1 MRRVFLAL
9 LAVAL
14 AGGLV
19 VVAWLS
25 WPARSIVH
33 LPLGVSSERAGMVE
47 RGAYMA
53 RAAGCVSCHTDVT
66 GGGKPYAGG
75 RALATPFGTFHAPN
89 ITPDEET
96 GIGRWSDADFVRAVM
111 FGEGVEGD
119 HLYPVFP
126 YTSYSRMTLEDVLSI
141 KAYLFSLEPVRNVAP
156 ADDIAFPFSWRPL
169 LRAWKALYLPPSR
182 PAEISLGRNAVWLRG
197 RYLVEGPGHCGE
209 CHSPRGMLGAVDPS
223 RALEG
228 NRAGPEGW
236 SVPALDGVRAK
247 DFAQWSVAEIATY
260 LEKGEKPDF
269 DAAQGPMKE
278 VIMENTRFLTE
289 EDRRAMAIYLK
300 SLSE

>member
-1 MRRVFLAL
+1 MRRIFLAL
-9 LAVAL
+9 LAVVL
-14 AGGLV
+14 AGGLPTA
-19 VVAWLS
+19 AWLS
-25 WPARSIVH
+25 WPARSTVH

-53 RAAGCVSCHTDVT
+53 RAAGCVACHTDVA

-89 ITPDEET
+89 ITPDAQT
-96 GIGRWSDADFVRAVM
+96 GIGRWSDADFLRAVM
-111 FGEGVEGD
+111 FGEGVDGR

-126 YTSYSRMTLEDVLSI
+126 YASYARMTLEDVLSI

-156 ADDIAFPFSWRPL
+156 PDDISFPFSWRPL
-169 LRAWKALYLPPSR
+169 LRAWKVLYLEPPR
-182 PAEISLGRNAVWLRG
+182 PAGITLGRNAMWLRG

-209 CHSPRGMLGAVDPS
+209 CHSPRGMLGAVDAS

-228 NRAGPEGW
+228 NRQGPEGW
-236 SVPALDGVRAK
+236 SVPALDGARAEE
-247 DFAQWSVAEIATY
+247 FAQWSITEISTY
-260 LEKGEKPDF
+260 LETGEKPDF
-269 DAAQGPMKE
+269 DSAQGPMKE

-300 SLSE
+300 SLGE

>member
-1 MRRVFLAL
+1 MFLVL

-14 AGGLV
+14 AGGLLL
-19 VVAWLS
+19 VAWLS
-25 WPARSIVH
+25 WPVRSTVH

-53 RAAGCVSCHTDVT
+53 RAAGCVACHTDVA

-89 ITPDEET
+89 ITPDRET
-96 GIGRWSDADFVRAVM
+96 GIGGWSDADFIRAVIY
-111 FGEGVEGD
+111 GEGVDGE

-126 YTSYSRMTLEDVLSI
+126 YVSYSRMTLEDVLSI

-169 LRAWKALYLPPSR
+169 LRAWKALYLAPPR
-182 PAEISLGRNAVWLRG
+182 PAEISLGRNAMWLRG

-228 NRAGPEGW
+228 NREGLEGW
-236 SVPALDGVRAK
+236 SVPALDGARAK
-247 DFAQWSVAEIATY
+247 GFAQWSVSEIATY
-260 LEKGEKPDF
+260 LETGEKPDF
-269 DAAQGPMKE
+269 DSAQGPMKE